1 MRWENMQESKD
12 LESEFFYLLE
22 EIDSGEDCLLSNHHM
37 EVVAKLL
44 ADNVEKVKKIFDT
57 E

>member
-12 LESEFFYLLE
+12 LEIEFFYLLE
-22 EIDSGEDCLLSNHHM
+22 DIDNGEDCLLSNYHM
-37 EVVAKLL
+37 EIVAKLL
-44 ADNVEKVKKIFDT
+44 ADNAEKVKKVFDV

>member
-1 MRWENMQESKD
+1 MSTKEQIERD
-12 LESEFFYLLE
+12 FFMLLE
-22 EIDSGEDCLLSNHHM
+22 DIDSGDECLLSNYHM

-44 ADNVEKVKKIFDT
+44 ADNAEKVKKIFDT

>member
-1 MRWENMQESKD
+1 MTTKIMTTKEEIERD
-12 LESEFFYLLE
+12 FFMLLE